1 MAYDGTVIIG
11 SELDDRGIKKG
22 LAGLGSFA
30 KKGFS
35 VLGGAASIA
44 TQTIGAISAGLTAAG
59 GAAVAAGTQFETS
72 FAKASTLFGDVA
84 VDTANLQEKILSIS
98 DATGVA
104 ANELN
109 ESLYSA
115 LSAGVPV
122 TEDMGEATAFL
133 ESSAKLAKAGFTDM
147 DTALSATA
155 KTLNAYGM
163 DISEAD
169 RINKILIQTQ
179 NKGITTVGELG
190 ASLAQ
195 VTPTAAAFG
204 VSFENVGAALSNM
217 TAAGTPTAQAT
228 TQLNSLIAELGKQG
242 TMGAKAL
249 EKAAKG
255 TQYAGMSFNEMMDAG
270 VPLNEVLDLMQKSA
284 DDSGKSMVDL
294 FSSIEAGKAALA
306 LSGENSEKFAANLEA
321 MGTSADVVNEAYDK
335 VTNTLQTKTGQ
346 IANSAK
352 NLGIKIYQGMQGS
365 LMGLAD
371 IGIES
376 LGELSAAFQEG
387 GIEGLIEAGA
397 GIVADLATG
406 FAEQVPALIDT
417 AVLFLDTFIGSINE
431 NLPQLLAA
439 GGSILTSL
447 ASGVMTALPQI
458 FGLGYNIV
466 MSVAQGIITNMPS
479 LVSQGQAMIT
489 NLSTTIQ
496 TYLPQIISTGA
507 QLLTSLASGIAQT
520 LPTLVP
526 VAVDAV
532 MLLAENVISNIP
544 TIIDAGIEVLTG
556 LVQGIVNSL
565 PQLIAKGPE
574 LVSNLCAAISEN
586 LPKIIQAGVELIG
599 QLAAGIIQSIPDL
612 IANFPQIIKAIC
624 DTFTTFNWFTI
635 GSDILKGLAKGI
647 LGAVGTV
654 IDAVK
659 EAAGKIASAFTDF
672 FDIHSPSKLM
682 RDEVGRNIALGI
694 AEGITQNADYAKK
707 SAEDVA
713 AAILQSA
720 QKKLTN
726 SKVYTKLSLADE
738 AAYWDGVRKQV
749 AEGTQARIDADKEYL
764 QAKKSLD
771 DKLAS
776 IEQDYADKVSR
787 TYEELDKNIRSLQD
801 SYDSNLKS
809 RAKEIAGSLGLFD
822 KFDSSTEN
830 TTGSLLENLQ
840 SQVTGLKEWSSNL
853 KLLERRGV
861 SDEMMEEL
869 RGLGVDA
876 AGEIQLMTQMT
887 DEELNQYVSLW
898 KQKQRLARREAEK
911 ELEPLLESTQ
921 EQIAQMRADA
931 QMELE
936 GYRQEY
942 VKTMSEIGVQIQQ
955 PLEQIQNALLTT
967 VAQVVGLVAGT
978 VSDEADDSQNISQ
991 FQELANSMI
1000 EASSDMPQDFVA
1012 LGRDTIAGFIQGL
1025 AEKSG
1030 ELYAAMAAIVNQTI
1044 ETARDA
1050 AQIHS
1055 PSRVMR
1061 DLIGRNMIAGI
1072 GVGFDL
1078 ESTALNQKAEETI
1091 LRAVT
1096 AMQGVTARGFVA
1108 HMRASSMNAT
1118 LGVDNKTHLLQAKD
1132 EDYVSGMTPTLVLEK
1147 GSIVSKVAL
1156 DGKEIAQ
1163 ASAPY
1168 IDVELGEMA
1177 GEKERGR

>member
-1 MAYDGTVIIG
+1 MANDGTVKIG
-11 SELDDRGIKKG
+11 TELDDSGLKKG
-22 LAGLGSFA
+22 LEGLGGFA
-30 KKGFS
+30 QKGFS
-35 VLGGAASIA
+35 VLKGAASMTA
-44 TQTIGAISAGLTAAG
+44 QAIGATSAAIASAGAAS
-59 GAAVAAGTQFETS
+59 VAAGAQFETS

-84 VDTANLQEKILSIS
+84 VDSENLKSKILDIS
-98 DATGVA
+98 DATGVTA
-104 ANELN
+104 DELN

-155 KTLNAYGM
+155 KTLNAYGL

-179 NKGITTVGELG
+179 NKGITTVDELG

-228 TQLNSLIAELGKQG
+228 TQLNSLIAELGKSG
-242 TMGAKAL
+242 TTGAKSL
-249 EKAAKG
+249 EKAAAG
-255 TQYAGMSFNEMMDAG
+255 TEYAGKSFNELMDAG
-270 VPLNEVLDLMQKSA
+270 VPLNEVLDLVA
-284 DDSGKSMVDL
+284 DYADESGLSMVDM

-306 LSGENSEKFAANLEA
+306 ISGENSEKFAENLEA
-321 MGTSADVVNEAYDK
+321 MGTSADVVGEAYDK

-371 IGIES
+371 VGLES
-376 LGELSAAFQEG
+376 LQELSTAFEEG

-417 AVLFLDTFIGSINE
+417 AVLFLDTLIGSINE

-447 ASGVMTALPQI
+447 GTGIMTALPQI
-458 FGLGYNIV
+458 LGLGYNII

-479 LVSQGQAMIT
+479 LVTQGQAMIA
-489 NLSTTIQ
+489 NLSTAIQ
-496 TYLPQIISTGA
+496 TYLPQIVTTGA
-507 QLLTSLASGIAQT
+507 QLLTSLISGISQL
-520 LPTLVP
+520 LPSLVP
-526 VAVDAV
+526 VALDAV
-532 MLLAENVISNIP
+532 ILLAENIISNLP
-544 TIIDAGIEVLTG
+544 SIIDAGIQLLSG
-556 LVQGIVNSL
+556 LVEGIVNAL
-565 PQLIAKGPE
+565 PELIAKGPE
-574 LVSNLCAAISEN
+574 LVSNLCTAVSEN
-586 LPKIIQAGVELIG
+586 LPKIVQAGVELLG
-599 QLAAGIIQSIPDL
+599 QLAAGIIKAVPDL
-612 IANFPQIIKAIC
+612 IANLPQIIQSIC
-624 DTFTTFNWFTI
+624 QTFTTFNWFSI

-647 LGAVGTV
+647 LGAVGAV
-654 IDAVK
+654 VDAAK
-659 EAAGKIASAFTDF
+659 QAAGKISSAFKDF
-672 FDIHSPSKLM
+672 FDIHSPSRLM

-694 AEGITQNADYAKK
+694 ADGITQNTKYAEK
-707 SAEDVA
+707 SAEEMADAVLQA
-713 AAILQSA
+713 AK
-720 QKKLTN
+720 KKLSNT
-726 SKVYTKLSLADE
+726 KVYTKLNLADE

-749 AEGTQARIDADKEYL
+749 SDGTQARIDADKEYL

-771 DKLAS
+771 EKLAS
-776 IEQDYADKVSR
+776 VEQDYADSVSH
-787 TYEELDKNIRSLQD
+787 TYSELEKNIQSLQD
-801 SYDSNLKS
+801 TYDSELKS
-809 RAKEIAGSLGLFD
+809 RAKDIASSMGLFD
-822 KFDSSTEN
+822 RFDSSTTH
-830 TTGSLLENLQ
+830 TTESLIGSLE
-840 SQVTGLKEWSSNL
+840 SQVNGLRDWSSNL
-853 KLLERRGV
+853 RTLEKRGV
-861 SDEMMEEL
+861 SVEMMEEL
-869 RGLGVDA
+869 RGMGVDA

-921 EQIAQMRADA
+921 EQIAQMRMDA
-931 QMELE
+931 QKELE
-936 GYRQEY
+936 AYRQEY
-942 VKTMSEIGVQIQQ
+942 VKAMSDIGVEIQK
-955 PLEQIQNALLTT
+955 PLEQIQNTLLTT
-967 VAQVVGLVAGT
+967 VAQAVGLVAST
-978 VSDEADDSQNISQ
+978 VSAEADDNQNVTQ
-991 FQELANSMI
+991 FQELANSMMA
-1000 EASSDMPQDFVA
+1000 ASSDMPQNFAA
-1012 LGRDTIAGFIQGL
+1012 LGRDTITGFIQGIT
-1025 AEKSG
+1025 EKSG

-1044 ETARDA
+1044 ETARET

-1078 ESTALNQKAEETI
+1078 ESAALNQKAEETI

-1096 AMQGVTARGFVA
+1096 AMQGVTAKGFVA
-1108 HMRASSMNAT
+1108 RMQAGSMNAT
-1118 LGVDNKTHLLQAKD
+1118 LGADNKTHLLQAKD
-1132 EDYVSGMTPTLVLEK
+1132 EDRVNGKIPTLVLEK
-1147 GSIVSKVAL
+1147 GCIVSKIDL

-1168 IDVELGEMA
+1168 MDVELGEMA
-1177 GEKERGR
+1177 DEKERGR